1 MPIYQQSYRNFEGR
15 MLHRNRWMIVLE
27 QEWRVLNSSKIF
39 IALMVLAMIHVALR
53 FIQITLFDVV
63 MQDPNHP
70 LTPFLNKVEF
80 IVVNENMLIE
90 FVRLQTPLMY
100 LLLLY
105 AGSGMICNDFRN
117 NLMEV
122 YFSKPI
128 TWLDF
133 AIGKVLALVTVGFSV
148 MGLPAILFVVVHN
161 ALVPSWEL
169 FLKSWWWIPSITAYS
184 LIMIVPAALAIL
196 ACSSLLRSQGHAAV
210 TVIMISVVNG
220 IFGPLLSALLRE
232 SNYLIIW
239 FLMAQGHLG
248 ELLFGRNFT
257 LWTLHWGWSAGYVL
271 AVSLLCLF
279 IVFRR
284 LKRAEAA
291 ST

>member
-1 MPIYQQSYRNFEGR
+1 MPIYRQTYRNFEGR
-15 MLHRNRWMIVLE
+15 MVHRGRWLIVLE

-39 IALMVLAMIHVALR
+39 LALMILALIHIALR
-53 FIQITLFDVV
+53 FLQIVMYDIV

-70 LTPFLNKVEF
+70 LTPFLNRVQF

-128 TWLDF
+128 TWFDL
-133 AIGKVLALVTVGFSV
+133 ALGKVLTLVTVGMAV
-148 MGLPAILFVVVHN
+148 MGVPAVLFVVLHN
-161 ALVPSWEL
+161 MLVPSWEL
-169 FLKSWWWIPSITAYS
+169 LAQSWWWVPAIFVFS
-184 LIMIVPAALAIL
+184 LVMVVPAALAIL
-196 ACSSLLRSQGHAAV
+196 ASSALLRSQGQAAV
-210 TVIMISVVNG
+210 TIIMISVVNG
-220 IFGPLLSALLRE
+220 IFGPLLAVLTRRKNL
-232 SNYLIIW
+232 NIIW

-248 ELLFGRNFT
+248 EVMFGRAFP
-257 LWTLHWGWSAGYVL
+257 LWDLHWRW
-271 AVSLLCLF
+271 SLLYVVAVCVAC
-279 IVFRR
+279 IAIIFRR
-284 LKRAEAA
+284 IKRAEVAA
-291 ST
+291 

>member
-1 MPIYQQSYRNFEGR
+1 MPIYQQSYRNYEGR
-15 MLHRNRWMIVLE
+15 MLHRFRWMIVLE

-39 IALMVLAMIHVALR
+39 LALMILALIHIALR

-70 LTPFLNKVEF
+70 LTPFLNRVEF

-128 TWLDF
+128 TWFDF
-133 AIGKVLALVTVGFSV
+133 AVGKVLALVTVGFSV
-148 MGLPAILFVVVHN
+148 MGLPGILFVILHN
-161 ALVPSWEL
+161 ALVPSWDL
-169 FLKSWWWIPSITAYS
+169 FLKSWWWIPSVTLFS
-184 LIMIVPAALAIL
+184 LVMIVPAALAIL
-196 ACSSLLRSQGHAAV
+196 ASSALLRSQGHAAV
-210 TVIMISVVNG
+210 TIIMISVVNG
-220 IFGPLLSALLRE
+220 IFGPLLAALLRN

-239 FLMAQGHLG
+239 FLMAQGQLG
-248 ELLFGRNFT
+248 ELLFGRNFN
-257 LWTLHWGWSAGYVL
+257 LWTLHWGWSLGYVVTISLICL
-271 AVSLLCLF
+271 A

-284 LKRAEAA
+284 VKRAEAA
-291 ST
+291 AV